1 MASDY
6 GYQPG
11 GGFNPGY
18 GGGSDINS
26 IRNRLAMAQLQAG
39 MSTDP
44 IRSPWQGAARLS
56 DALFGALR
64 LQQAGAQGA
73 AGASANADVAAK
85 LLAALTA
92 ANGGAVGAGGAAGA
106 GLPAQ
111 PGALSDLAND
121 PDIMRGVANATT
133 NGLPD
138 SATIGASMQMGAYPP
153 QMGPSQP
160 PLIPN
165 NSAGGGTGSGSM
177 SASLA
182 PRLDPRMMVAGPGAP
197 SLPPSGPAS
206 EQSNGPELN
215 QST

>member
-1 MASDY
+1 
-6 GYQPG
+6 
-11 GGFNPGY
+11 
-18 GGGSDINS
+18 
-26 IRNRLAMAQLQAG
+26 

-44 IRSPWQGAARLS
+44 IRSPWQGAARIS

-64 LQQAGAQGA
+64 LRQASQQGA
-73 AGASANADVAAK
+73 VGASANADVAAK
-85 LLAALTA
+85 LLAAMTA
-92 ANGGAVGAGGAAGA
+92 ANGGAVGAAGA

-121 PDIMRGVANATT
+121 PDIMRGVANAAT

-138 SATIGASMQMGAYPP
+138 SASIGSSLQMGPSPP

-197 SLPPSGPAS
+197 SPVPPAPFSATASG
-206 EQSNGPELN
+206 NGPQGAGAGSFNPQDLAMF
-215 QST
+215 QQDMQAVPGGGPSQAAVAIPPI